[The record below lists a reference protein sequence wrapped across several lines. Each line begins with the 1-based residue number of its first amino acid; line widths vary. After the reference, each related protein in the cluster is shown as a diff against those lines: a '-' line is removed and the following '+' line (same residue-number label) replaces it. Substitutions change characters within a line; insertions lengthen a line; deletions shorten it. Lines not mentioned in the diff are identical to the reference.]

1 VETERLG
8 ERRPARRRP
17 GERSV
22 TRGDRTGLNRLDF
35 LKRATAL
42 VVATRLRWIEQAF
55 AAAPTTRQTIDA
67 LVAYV
72 VPGKK
77 VLTATAPRV
86 IRTLDR
92 FLPGPLPLSATAASI
107 LNGGAA
113 QVRPGASFAQLSRA
127 EKARVFETVEQLP
140 DETAGSIRFL
150 VGNLADLTAFL
161 AYSSAPGRKLARFSP
176 ARHGHKEFKG
186 YW

>member
-1 VETERLG
+1 ML
-8 ERRPARRRP
+8 A
-17 GERSV
+17 
-22 TRGDRTGLNRLDF
+22 
-35 LKRATAL
+35 AT
-42 VVATRLRWIEQAF
+42 T
-55 AAAPTTRQTIDA
+55 
-67 LVAYV
+67 
-72 VPGKK
+72 
-77 VLTATAPRV
+77 PRV

-127 EKARVFETVEQLP
+127 EKAKGFETLEQLP

-161 AYSSAPGRKLARFSP
+161 AFSSAPARKLARFSP
-176 ARHGHKEFKG
+176 ARHGYREFKG
-186 YW
+186 YWRA

>member
-1 VETERLG
+1 MTLS
-8 ERRPARRRP
+8 RR
-17 GERSV
+17 E
-22 TRGDRTGLNRLDF
+22 LL
-35 LKRATAL
+35 LRAAA
-42 VVATRLRWIEQAF
+42 VAVGVGVARLRWVEQAF
-55 AAAPTTRQTIDA
+55 AATPTTRQTIEA
-67 LVAYV
+67 LVSYV

-77 VLTATAPRV
+77 VRAATTPRV

-107 LNGGAA
+107 LNGAAA

-127 EKARVFETVEQLP
+127 EKAKVFETLEQLP

-161 AYSSAPGRKLARFSP
+161 AYSSAPARRLARFTP
-176 ARHGHKEFKG
+176 ARHGYKEFKG
-186 YW
+186 YWRA